1 MPTRLLLLALP
12 ILFAQM
18 ASAAEL
24 LPADQSISRVI
35 DHYIDVRLAEQQVAP
50 AAPAVD
56 ANLLRRTTLDLAG
69 RVPTLS
75 ELENYERQSPSEKRE
90 RLVERLLHSP
100 DFALH
105 LRNEYDAL
113 LTSGNDSSNEWR
125 DYLLAAAKENRPW
138 DQVFADVLTA
148 KEDDPARRGALQFL
162 KSRSRELDTMTND
175 TSVLFFGVN
184 VGCAKC
190 HDHPLVEDWKQDHY
204 YGLSAFFARTYLT
217 KSRKL
222 AEKSTAEV
230 KFKTTKGVEKTA
242 SLMFLSG
249 AKVDELPIERTA
261 EERKAEE
268 EEIRRQQREDNQ
280 PPPPPPAFSA
290 RMELVNLALKPE
302 NRRFFA
308 RNAVNRTWARFFGR
322 GLVHPLDQ
330 MHSSNPPSHPELLDW
345 LERDFIEHGYDMQ
358 RLIRGI
364 VLSEAYA
371 RSSAW
376 TANGPTPDPDLFAF
390 MNTRPLTPKQLSL
403 SLALVTGNPQQ
414 FAVDMESP
422 NWANQRQ
429 NLENQ
434 SNGFAS
440 LLEQPGE
447 NFQVSVTEALL
458 FANGDRVQNDFLRD
472 SADRIVNTLKTAEDE
487 PATITRAFR
496 IALSRDP
503 QPDEMFTVQEY
514 LSARRD
520 RATAAWQQVVWA
532 LVTTPEFRFNH

>member
-1 MPTRLLLLALP
+1 LP
-12 ILFAQM
+12 P
-18 ASAAEL
+18 EE
-24 LPADQSISRVI
+24 PVSRVI
-35 DHYIDVRLAEQQVAP
+35 DYYLDAFLAEQQIT
-50 AAPAVD
+50 PAVPATD
-56 ANLLRRTTLDLAG
+56 GVVLRRTTLDLAG
-69 RVPTLS
+69 RVPTLA
-75 ELENYERQSPSEKRE
+75 ELDDYERQSPSDKRE
-90 RLVERLLHSP
+90 RLVERLLRSP

-105 LRNEYDAL
+105 LRNEWEAL
-113 LTSGNDSSNEWR
+113 LTADNSSTPEWR
-125 DYLLAAAKENRPW
+125 DYLLAAARENRPW
-138 DQVFADVLTA
+138 DQVFTDVLTA

-162 KSRSRELDTMTND
+162 KARSRDLDAMTND

-190 HDHPLVEDWKQDHY
+190 HDHPLVDDWKQDHY
-204 YGLSAFFARTYLT
+204 YGLSAFFARSYLT
-217 KSRKL
+217 KSRRL

-249 AKVDELPIERTA
+249 AKVDEIPVERTA

-268 EEIRRQQREDNQ
+268 EEIRRQQKEDNL
-280 PPPPPPAFSA
+280 PPPPEPAVSA
-290 RMELVNLALKPE
+290 RMELAHLALQPE

-308 RNAVNRTWARFFGR
+308 RNAVNRIWARYFGR

-345 LERDFIEHGYDMQ
+345 LERDFIAHGYDVQ

-376 TANGPTPDPDLFAF
+376 TANGPTPGPEAFAF
-390 MNTRPLTPKQLSL
+390 AVARPLSPRQLSL
-403 SLALVTGNPQQ
+403 SLSIATGNPQQ
-414 FAVDMESP
+414 FTADMESP
-422 NWANQRQ
+422 QWAGQRQ

-434 SNGFAS
+434 SQGFAS
-440 LLEQPGE
+440 LIELPGE

-458 FANGDRVQNDFLRD
+458 FANSERVQNDYLRD
-472 SADRIVNTLKTAEDE
+472 AADRMVGALKSDSDE
-487 PATITRAFR
+487 SAAITRAFR
-496 IALSRDP
+496 VALSRDP
-503 QPDEMFTVQEY
+503 QPEELFTVKAY
-514 LSARRD
+514 LDQRSD
-520 RATAAWQQVVWA
+520 RKPAAWQQVVWA